1 MLLGRMAAAVDALP
15 QAGEQYVVVGRALAV
30 EGRKTFTA
38 STMYDGDGRVVGRA
52 EATWIAI
59 RTDRA

>member
-1 MLLGRMAAAVDALP
+1 
-15 QAGEQYVVVGRALAV
+15 GEQYVVVGRALAV